1 VLNLNFFYNITEVN
15 IPMAKLWLTLII
27 LILLTIVGAGI
38 YLMTADIPA
47 PTEHVEKTLPDD
59 AFPN

>member
-1 VLNLNFFYNITEVN
+1 
-15 IPMAKLWLTLII
+15 MAKLWLILII
-27 LILLTIVGAGI
+27 LILLSVVGAGI

-47 PTEHVEKTLPDD
+47 PSQRVEKTLPDD

>member
-1 VLNLNFFYNITEVN
+1 
-15 IPMAKLWLTLII
+15 MAKLWLSLII
-27 LILLTIVGAGI
+27 LIVVTIVGAGI

-47 PTEHVEKTLPDD
+47 PSERVEKTLPDD

>member
-1 VLNLNFFYNITEVN
+1 
-15 IPMAKLWLTLII
+15 MAKLWLSPII
-27 LILLTIVGAGI
+27 LIVVTIVGAGI

-47 PTEHVEKTLPDD
+47 PSERVEKTLPDD

>member
-1 VLNLNFFYNITEVN
+1 
-15 IPMAKLWLTLII
+15 MAKLWLI
-27 LILLTIVGAGI
+27 LIGAIIVTIIGAGI

-47 PTEHVEKTLPDD
+47 PTQRVEKTLPDD

>member
-1 VLNLNFFYNITEVN
+1 
-15 IPMAKLWLTLII
+15 MAKLWLILII
-27 LILLTIVGAGI
+27 AIIVSIIGAGI

-47 PTEHVEKTLPDD
+47 PTQRIEKTLPDD

>member
-1 VLNLNFFYNITEVN
+1 
-15 IPMAKLWLTLII
+15 MAKLWFSLII
-27 LILLTIVGAGI
+27 LILISIVGAGI

-47 PTEHVEKTLPDD
+47 PSERVEKTLPDD

>member
-1 VLNLNFFYNITEVN
+1 
-15 IPMAKLWLTLII
+15 MAKLWLFLIVLI
-27 LILLTIVGAGI
+27 LISIAGAGI

-47 PTEHVEKTLPDD
+47 PSERVEKTLPDD

>member
-1 VLNLNFFYNITEVN
+1 
-15 IPMAKLWLTLII
+15 MAKLWLILII
-27 LILLTIVGAGI
+27 AIIVTIIGAGI

-47 PTEHVEKTLPDD
+47 PTQQVEKTLPDD

>member
-1 VLNLNFFYNITEVN
+1 
-15 IPMAKLWLTLII
+15 MAKIWLILII
-27 LILLTIVGAGI
+27 AIVVTIIGAGI

-47 PTEHVEKTLPDD
+47 PTQTIEKTLPDD

>member
-1 VLNLNFFYNITEVN
+1 
-15 IPMAKLWLTLII
+15 MAKLWLSLII
-27 LILLTIVGAGI
+27 LILISIVGAGI

-47 PTEHVEKTLPDD
+47 PSERVEKTLPDD

>member
-1 VLNLNFFYNITEVN
+1 
-15 IPMAKLWLTLII
+15 MAKLWFFLII
-27 LILLTIVGAGI
+27 LILISIVGTGI

-47 PTEHVEKTLPDD
+47 PSERVERTLPDD

>member
-1 VLNLNFFYNITEVN
+1 
-15 IPMAKLWLTLII
+15 MAKLWLILII
-27 LILLTIVGAGI
+27 AIVVTIIGAGI

-47 PTEHVEKTLPDD
+47 PTQRVEKTLPDD